1 MNKYKFFISILACV
15 FVLGCAAK
23 KQIMPLEEA
32 TIRESTNPAEV
43 LVEAKGV
50 GYTTEEA
57 IQDARRSAVWAV
69 VEGGSDPLL
78 QTQEE
83 RARFKAIREE
93 FYSVP
98 MLNKFISDETRAI
111 VERLELEGG
120 IIKITKHFTVNE
132 RMMRED
138 LENWNPPIII
148 RRPEILPTIMVIPE
162 VPKGQNPV
170 EMMSEDPTL
179 KHAAQVI
186 ESYLTNRRYDVQAP
200 EQKITID
207 SLTEAQQAF
216 KGMEDDYSYQTALS
230 TGSDVYVTFTLDI
243 QTRDVGGSTVRKA
256 IVGVRAYETATAL
269 LLGTETGYSE
279 ERPEADLVVIEE
291 AVHGAI
297 DKVLSRINA
306 YWKEALKRGVPYK
319 LVISI
324 QGDFDSDEREDIAF
338 AMSRVMKQNCKSSK
352 ENIATEQTLDYLVW
366 VDSTQITNSRDL
378 YATLRRDFSTEF
390 RQGQLRS
397 INITGKLILLR
408 VTETGN

>member
-1 MNKYKFFISILACV
+1 MNKYKFFISILTCV

-23 KQIMPLEEA
+23 KPIPPVDDAIIL
-32 TIRESTNPAEV
+32 ESTNPAEV

-57 IQDARRSAVWAV
+57 IQDARRSAVWVV

-83 RARFKAIREE
+83 RAKFSTIREE

-120 IIKITKHFTVNE
+120 IIKITKHFTVNK
-132 RMMRED
+132 RMLDDELKGRGII
-138 LENWNPPIII
+138 PPVIL
-148 RRPEILPTIMVIPE
+148 PLPTIMVIPE

-170 EMMSEDPTL
+170 EIMSEDPTL

-186 ESYLTNRRYDVQAP
+186 ESYLTNRKYDVQVP
-200 EQKITID
+200 EQKVTID
-207 SLTEAQQAF
+207 GLTEAQQAF
-216 KGMEDDYSYQTALS
+216 KGMEDDYSYQLALAI
-230 TGSDVYVTFTLDI
+230 GSDVYITFTLDM

-256 IVGVRAYETATAL
+256 IAGVRAYETTTAR

-291 AVHGAI
+291 AIHGAI
-297 DKVLSRINA
+297 DNVLSRINA
-306 YWKEALKRGVPYK
+306 YWKRDVQYK
-319 LVISI
+319 LVVSI

-338 AMSRVMKQNCKSSK
+338 AMSRVIKQNCKGSR

-366 VDSTQITNSRDL
+366 VEPKQISDSREL
-378 YATLRRDFSTEF
+378 YGVLRRDFPTEF
-390 RQGQLRS
+390 PRGQLRS